1 MNDNGAL
8 KQLKTDTDEIRER
21 IPVAL
26 WDKVSEDLSRDQCYS
41 YWQYCLECIQQMAD
55 AWEEVNGENLIWIP
69 GHYEK
74 KTESKSEDAP
84 ITKVVKK
91 CECYH
96 LRDDKTAE
104 CWGTKERGI
113 CSCSGD
119 VKFCNF
125 YHNRD
130 KIGG

>member
-84 ITKVVKK
+84 N
-91 CECYH
+91 Y
-96 LRDDKTAE
+96 
-104 CWGTKERGI
+104 
-113 CSCSGD
+113 
-119 VKFCNF
+119 
-125 YHNRD
+125 
-130 KIGG
+130 